1 MYTHTQHTHT
11 THTNT
16 NMYTHTTHTYTQ
28 MYAHTHADKYIHM
41 YPCTHIHYDIKMT
54 NIYMIGFV
62 KIHFHTHL
70 HSV

>member
-1 MYTHTQHTHT
+1 
-11 THTNT
+11 
-16 NMYTHTTHTYTQ
+16 MYTHTTHTYTQ